1 MSTSASAAFSISYIT
16 PDGLAAFPF
25 FILLIDSLT
34 MSLSIK
40 RGITVFTVNFSKL
53 FSYLHD

>member
-1 MSTSASAAFSISYIT
+1 MSTPAAAVAVTTSDT
-16 PDGLAAFPF
+16 PPGDPAAFPF

-40 RGITVFTVNFSKL
+40 
-53 FSYLHD
+53 